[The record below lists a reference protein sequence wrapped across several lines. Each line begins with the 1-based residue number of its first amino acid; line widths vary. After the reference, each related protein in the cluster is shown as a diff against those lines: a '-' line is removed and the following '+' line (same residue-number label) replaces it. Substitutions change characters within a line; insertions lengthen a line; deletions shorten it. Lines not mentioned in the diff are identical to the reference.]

1 MWDDALVEWKNSRH
15 VMKSEFEGCVAGFE
29 FLFPRYRGK
38 LGWCHAVIAGW
49 NVVHVPKHTV
59 PMTRRVAHFVAAN
72 FCSDGY
78 SRLGFG
84 VLLQR
89 ELGLRPSEVL
99 GVLPTDCSLPEHSS
113 TGGSAN
119 PRATIALGMRTGTK
133 AKRAQAVTL
142 RSKLLIGLLRWA
154 IKTCPPGSNIVAF
167 TYENYRRLLGKFQV
181 KYGLQPLGLT
191 PHSPRSGF
199 ATEAIE
205 DGEDFVHVRE
215 AGRWLADTS
224 LRTYI
229 DVARVASIRA
239 DLQLAG
245 LQPALDWTEANIVTF
260 FAAAAPFLWEYNAG
274 SRPEEGR
281 GRHVLLP
288 RVDEVTKDEP
298 EQEEE
303 AVRHSSPARGRGRG
317 GGRGRR

>member
-15 VMKSEFEGCVAGFE
+15 VTKSEFEGCVAGVE
-29 FLFPRYRGK
+29 FSCPRYRGNF
-38 LGWCHAVIAGW
+38 GWCHAVISGW

-59 PMTRRVAHFVAAN
+59 PVTRRVAHFAAAN
-72 FCSDGY
+72 YCSDGY

-99 GVLPTDCSLPEHSS
+99 SILPTDCSLPEHSQ
-113 TGGSAN
+113 TAGSAN

-142 RSKLLIGLLRWA
+142 RSRLLVGLLRWA
-154 IKTCPPGSNIVAF
+154 INTCPPGAYIIPF
-167 TYENYRRLLGKFQV
+167 TYENHRRLLGKFQV
-181 KYGLQPLGLT
+181 KYGLQHLGLT
-191 PHSPRSGF
+191 PQSPRSGC

-205 DGEDFVHVRE
+205 EGEDFVRVRE
-215 AGRWLADTS
+215 AGRWLADSS

-245 LQPALDWTEANIVTF
+245 LQPALDWTEANIASF
-260 FAAAAPFLWEYNAG
+260 FAAAAPFLWEHNAG
-274 SRPEEGR
+274 GRPEERR
-281 GRHVLLP
+281 GRSVLLP
-288 RVDEVTKDEP
+288 SVDEVTENES
-298 EQEEE
+298 EQEEKE
-303 AVRHSSPARGRGRG
+303 VRHPSPTRGRGRG